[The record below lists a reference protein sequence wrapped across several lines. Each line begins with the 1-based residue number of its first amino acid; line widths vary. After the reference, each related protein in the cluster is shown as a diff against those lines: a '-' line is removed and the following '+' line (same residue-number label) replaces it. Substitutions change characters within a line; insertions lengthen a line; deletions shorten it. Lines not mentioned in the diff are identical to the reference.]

1 VNRNYLLA
9 LALALSAPALHAGEA
24 PPVAPDPALEKRVM
38 ALSHELRCLVCQNQT
53 IADSSAS
60 LAVDLRN
67 EVREKMRA
75 GESDEAIVKYLT
87 ARYGDFVLYRPPI
100 KLTTL
105 VLWFG
110 PLLLMLW
117 GLYSLFRRL
126 RDRNATSS
134 APLSDDER
142 RRAAAL
148 LAESNGST
156 K

>member
-1 VNRNYLLA
+1 VKRDYLFA
-9 LALALSAPALHAGEA
+9 LALALSAPLAHAGEA
-24 PPVAPDPALEKRVM
+24 PPVAADPALEKRVM

-53 IADSSAS
+53 IADSNAS

-67 EVREKMRA
+67 EVREKMRE
-75 GESDEAIVKYLT
+75 GQSNQQIIDYLT

-100 KLTTL
+100 KLTTMI
-105 VLWFG
+105 LWFG
-110 PLLLMLW
+110 PVLLLLW

-126 RDRNATSS
+126 RDRNATPV
-134 APLSDDER
+134 APLSDEER

-148 LAESNGST
+148 LAEGDGAR